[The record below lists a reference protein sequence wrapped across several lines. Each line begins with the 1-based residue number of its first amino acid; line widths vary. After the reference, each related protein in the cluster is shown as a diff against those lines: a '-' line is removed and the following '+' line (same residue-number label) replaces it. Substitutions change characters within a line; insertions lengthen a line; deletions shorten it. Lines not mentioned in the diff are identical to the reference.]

1 MEANEVGELREQHEH
16 AAEGNLKPVSFTM
29 SVVAVMVAVVTV
41 LGHREH
47 TEAVLQQARASDQW
61 NFYQAK
67 KIRQNDTLLA
77 QDILSVA
84 TVQDPAAT
92 AKIIA
97 AYKAHQDK
105 WTEDTSES
113 QNKAREYEG
122 DVTRAEHKASK
133 FDFAEA
139 LLEIGLV
146 ITSIT
151 LLTKQR
157 LYWFLGITASIVG
170 LVVAAQGLLL
180 H

>member
-1 MEANEVGELREQHEH
+1 MEANEVAELKEQHEH
-16 AAEGNLKPVSFTM
+16 AAEGNMKPISFTM
-29 SVVAVMVAVVTV
+29 ALVAVLVAIVTV

-84 TVQDPAAT
+84 TVHDPAAT

-97 AYKAHQDK
+97 GYKAHQDK
-105 WTEDTSES
+105 WTDDTNET
-113 QNKAREYEG
+113 QNKAREFEG
-122 DVTRAEHKASK
+122 EVTRAEAKASK
-133 FDFAEA
+133 FDFGEA

-151 LLTKQR
+151 LLTRQR
-157 LYWFLGITASIVG
+157 IYWLLGILFSAGG